1 MAKNLVIITTIGKH
15 GKIFDNI
22 EYIYKNNQGD
32 YKIALAYN
40 GPLDNAVFFNKMGK
54 RFPGVEVVKSNTAAN
69 IPLAINNVLIRHN
82 EAEYIF
88 ILDDDLIIFE
98 KDWIEKATC
107 IMARHRNK
115 GVLGRAE
122 DKYIDREKQS
132 LGYIDEEHKIKI
144 CAWAP
149 TIMCTRRDILAGC
162 GFDPKFY
169 LGHYDIDWQT
179 SVRGKG
185 CIIANYRIKY
195 IHIGGLS
202 TTWLFMNNKKALKEW
217 IYEKERI
224 ELYLKKHKG
233 LLSKEYIEKEAARV
247 NAPVKEKFLLWDFIK
262 NQVKGVVISWF
273 KIRLYKLK
281 YG

>member
-1 MAKNLVIITTIGKH
+1 MPKTLVIITTVGKH

-22 EYIYKNNQGD
+22 EYIYKNNKGD

-40 GPLDNAVFFNKMGK
+40 GPPDNAGFFDKVDK
-54 RFPGVEVVKSNTAAN
+54 KFPRVEVVKSKTTAN
-69 IPLAINNVLIRHN
+69 IPLAIGSVLGRHK
-82 EAEYIF
+82 EAENIF

-98 KDWIEKATC
+98 KDWIENATG
-107 IMARHRNK
+107 IMARHKNI
-115 GVLGRAE
+115 GVLGLAE

-132 LGYIDEEHKIKI
+132 LGYADSEHEIKI
-144 CAWAP
+144 CDWAP
-149 TIMCTRRDILAGC
+149 TIMCTRREILAKC

-185 CIIANYRIKY
+185 YIIANCRIKY

-202 TTWLFMNNKKALKEW
+202 TAWLFMNNKKALKEW
-217 IYEKERI
+217 IYEKGKI
-224 ELYLKKHKG
+224 EMYLKKHKNV
-233 LLSKEYIEKEAARV
+233 LSKEYIEKETARV

-262 NQVKGVVISWF
+262 NQAKGAVISWL